1 MDLLQSNWV
10 AACEKA
16 RVPGRSLRVS
26 PKRGARMLAAIAA
39 LLVCQ
44 LIGEAAVRAV
54 DLPFPGGG
62 RHDPAVRPDA
72 DACATPGRARP
83 YRRRSPPASVAAV
96 RAGGGRRGAA

>member
-16 RVPGRSLRVS
+16 RVTAPSLRVS

-54 DLPFPGGG
+54 DLPFPG
-62 RHDPAVRPDA
+62 RWSA
-72 DACATPGRARP
+72 
-83 YRRRSPPASVAAV
+83 
-96 RAGGGRRGAA
+96 